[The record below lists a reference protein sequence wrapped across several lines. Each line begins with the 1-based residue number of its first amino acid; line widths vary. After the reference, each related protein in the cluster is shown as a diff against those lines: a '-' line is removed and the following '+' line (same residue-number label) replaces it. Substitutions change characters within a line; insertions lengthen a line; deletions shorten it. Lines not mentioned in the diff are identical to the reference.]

1 MENKTRKTLKGIKSA
16 DIYKT
21 NMQISYNFAIRIV
34 DQKSVK

>member
-21 NMQISYNFAIRIV
+21 NKQISLNFGMRIV